1 MIEGRK
7 MSDVTSFVNEWA
19 ELFGRLSRGSTTE
32 LDLIARN
39 EDVAVGEL
47 FIIPSLRGSKRIFFF
62 RAMDM
67 ENILRRVRDLGRV
80 AGTLVVEGDSY
91 LADLEQEKILRV
103 TGKLLGYVSEDR
115 KGEWVFERPR
125 RLPEHLAMVYR
136 TTPEKSAAHLKKLL
150 DAQIS
155 GDVFLGQL
163 LAGDAVLNVD
173 VNLPKSGIPIHMG
186 IFGTTGCGKS
196 NFVLVLLKSVIDC
209 NFRVRRKEKRSRI
222 SMLAI
227 DPHDEFSLGIGKHG
241 VQDMVEV
248 LPEDARRELFHD
260 FYYLT
265 PFRQAAP
272 KRIRRYAQEM
282 RIAYS
287 EILPVDIQSIVELS
301 DQMMGYMHALEAK
314 HRGEWISQAGE
325 DKLGRPTGTLAA
337 VQRRLEF
344 VRGSHI
350 FVEEAARSTLPRI
363 VEALEEGRILI
374 FNTSLLS
381 DMEQFLTV
389 TVIARTLFELRKAL
403 KSSTRWEEFRQQ
415 VEKRRLPKEF
425 VERFVPQPAE
435 RFYVR
440 GDGST
445 RDPADLPPI
454 LVTIEEAPS
463 ILTSGIMRFENIY
476 KDIARQGRKFGI
488 GLAVISQQLTVLDNV
503 ILSQLNTQINMALG
517 NDEEIRAAVRN
528 ASEDI
533 SRFEREFRVL
543 DKGEAIVTAS
553 YRDLPIVIK
562 VPLFD
567 DVFERDKDFY
577 KQEVKATAKKDMEL

>member
-1 MIEGRK
+1 
-7 MSDVTSFVNEWA
+7 MSDITSSVHKWA
-19 ELFGRLSRGSTTE
+19 EAFGRLSRGSITE

-47 FIIPSLRGSKRIFFF
+47 FIIPSLRGTQRIFFF
-62 RAMDM
+62 RAMDV
-67 ENILRRVRDLGRV
+67 ENILRRVQDLGKV

-103 TGKLLGYVSEDR
+103 TGKLLGYVSKDS
-115 KGEWVFERPR
+115 KGEWIFERPR
-125 RLPEHLAMVYR
+125 RLPDHLALVYR
-136 TTPEKSAAHLKKLL
+136 ITPEKSATPLKKLL
-150 DAQIS
+150 GSQIS
-155 GDVFLGQL
+155 GDIFLGQL
-163 LAGDAVLNVD
+163 LAGDTVLNVD

-196 NFVLVLLKSVIDC
+196 NFVLVLLKSVIDH
-209 NFRVRRKEKRSRI
+209 NFRLWVEEKRERI

-227 DPHDEFSLGIGKHG
+227 DPHDEFALGIGKYG
-241 VQDMVEV
+241 VQHTVES
-248 LPEDARRELFHD
+248 LPEAARRELFHD

-272 KRIRRYAQEM
+272 KRIRRYAQEI
-282 RIAYS
+282 RISHS
-287 EILPVDIQSIVELS
+287 EILPVDIQSIVEVS

-314 HRGEWISQAGE
+314 HNGRWISQAGE
-325 DKLGRPTGTLAA
+325 DTLGRPTGTLAA
-337 VQRRLEF
+337 VRRRLEF
-344 VRGSHI
+344 VKRSRI
-350 FVEEAARSTLPRI
+350 FVEEAAKSTLPRI

-381 DMEQFLTV
+381 DMEQFLAV

-403 KSSTRWEEFRQQ
+403 KSSTRWEEFREQ

-425 VERFVPQPAE
+425 VKRFIPQPAE
-435 RFYVR
+435 RFYVK
-440 GDGST
+440 GDGFT
-445 RDPADLPPI
+445 RDPKDLPPI
-454 LVTIEEAPS
+454 LITIEEAPS
-463 ILTSGIMRFENIY
+463 ILTPSIMRFENIY

-488 GLAVISQQLTVLDNV
+488 GLAVISQQLTVLDNA

-543 DKGEAIVTAS
+543 DRGEAIVTAS
-553 YRDLPIVIK
+553 YRDLPMVIK
-562 VPLFD
+562 IPFFD
-567 DVFERDKDFY
+567 EVFERDKDMY
-577 KQEVKATAKKDMEL
+577 KQEVKAVAKKDMEL

>member
-1 MIEGRK
+1 
-7 MSDVTSFVNEWA
+7 MSDVRSSVHEWA
-19 ELFGRLSRGSTTE
+19 EAFGRLSRGSTTE

-39 EDVAVGEL
+39 EDIAVGEL
-47 FIIPSLRGSKRIFFF
+47 FIIPSLRGSQRIFFF
-62 RAMDM
+62 RAMDV
-67 ENILRRVRDLGRV
+67 ENLLRRVRDLGKV
-80 AGTLVVEGDSY
+80 AGTLVVEGDAY

-103 TGKLLGYVSEDR
+103 TGKLLGYVSRDM

-125 RLPEHLAMVYR
+125 RLPEHLAVVYR
-136 TTPEKSAAHLKKLL
+136 TTPDKSAVHLRELL
-150 DAQIS
+150 EGQIS

-163 LAGDAVLNVD
+163 LAGDTVLNVD
-173 VNLPKSGIPIHMG
+173 VNLPKMGIPIHMG

-196 NFVLVLLKSVIDC
+196 NFVLVLLKSIVDH
-209 NFRVRRKEKRSRI
+209 NFRRRLEGKRLRI

-227 DPHDEFSLGIGKHG
+227 DPHDEFALGIGEHG
-241 VQDMVEV
+241 VQDMVEA

-272 KRIRRYAQEM
+272 KRIRRYAQEI

-314 HRGEWISQAGE
+314 HRGDWISQAGE
-325 DKLGRPTGTLAA
+325 DKLGRPAGTLAA

-344 VRGSHI
+344 VKRSHI
-350 FVEEAARSTLPRI
+350 FVEDAAKSSLSRI
-363 VEALEEGRILI
+363 AEALEQGRVLI

-381 DMEQFLTV
+381 DLEQFLAV
-389 TVIARTLFELRKAL
+389 TVIARTMFELRKAL
-403 KSSTRWEEFRQQ
+403 KSSTKWKEFREQ
-415 VEKRRLPKEF
+415 VEKRRLPWDF

-435 RFYVR
+435 LFYVK

-445 RDPADLPPI
+445 RDPRDLPPI

-463 ILTSGIMRFENIY
+463 ILAPRIMRFENIY

-517 NDEEIRAAVRN
+517 NNEEIRAAVRN

-543 DKGEAIVTAS
+543 DRGEAIVTAS
-553 YRDLPIVIK
+553 YRDLPLVVKI
-562 VPLFD
+562 PLFD
-567 DVFERDKDFY
+567 GVFERDKDLY
-577 KQEVKATAKKDMEL
+577 KQEAKGLVEKDMEL